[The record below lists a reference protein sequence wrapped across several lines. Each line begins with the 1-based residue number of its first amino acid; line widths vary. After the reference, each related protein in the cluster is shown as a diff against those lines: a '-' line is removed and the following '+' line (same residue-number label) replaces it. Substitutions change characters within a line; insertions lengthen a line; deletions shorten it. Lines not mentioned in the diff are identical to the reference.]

1 MKAKIS
7 FTAIV
12 LLVLMTSAAMAA
24 IGENINQSISQ
35 SASQNIEGSTI
46 IGSSVNQGI
55 VQGASQGTFG
65 TGTNASFGSNQNIN
79 QNAAQNIQGSNING
93 SSVNQM
99 IGQGAAQTIEG
110 IGNNTG
116 FASSQNIA
124 QGANQ
129 NLQGVSL
136 FNASLNQNIAQSA
149 NQSYFTMNN
158 QPAAMTEE
166 QRAALM
172 PAINDFLASYPNN
185 RMFIMP
191 MEDLDAFNAA
201 GRRDV
206 VILNV
211 GSGAIPSSFSS
222 LPLITIPI
230 DQLAVRANEI
240 PLGAAIAVIGDND
253 MASATAA
260 TLLRMQ
266 GFNAWAVKTGI
277 C

>member
-12 LLVLMTSAAMAA
+12 LLVLMTSAATAA

-35 SASQNIEGSTI
+35 SASQNIQGSTI

-55 VQGASQGTFG
+55 AQGASQNAMG
-65 TGTNASFGSNQNIN
+65 TGTNASFASNQNIN
-79 QNAAQNIQGSNING
+79 QNAAQNIQGTNITG
-93 SSVNQM
+93 SSVSQM
-99 IGQGAAQTIEG
+99 IGQGASQNSAG

-116 FASSQNIA
+116 FVSGQNIV

-149 NQSYFTMNN
+149 NQSYFVMNN
-158 QPAAMTEE
+158 QPSAMTAE

-172 PAINDFLASYPNN
+172 PGINSFIASYPSN

-191 MEDLDAFNAA
+191 MEDLNAFNAA

-211 GSGAIPSSFSS
+211 GSGQIPNRLSS
-222 LPLITIPI
+222 LPIITIPLN
-230 DQLAVRANEI
+230 QLAERTSEI
-240 PLGAAIAVIGDND
+240 PLGIAIAVMGTND
-253 MASATAA
+253 MESATAA

>member
-7 FTAIV
+7 FTAIM
-12 LLVLMTSAAMAA
+12 LLVLLTSAAMAA
-24 IGENINQSISQ
+24 IGENINQSVAQ
-35 SASQNIEGSTI
+35 SASQNIQGSTI

-55 VQGASQGTFG
+55 AQGASQGAFG
-65 TGTNASFGSNQNIN
+65 AGTNASFASNQNID
-79 QNAAQNIQGSNING
+79 QNAAQSIQGSNING

-99 IGQGAAQTIEG
+99 IGQDAAQTSAG

-129 NLQGVSL
+129 SLQGVSL

-158 QPAAMTEE
+158 QAATMTAE

-172 PAINDFLASYPNN
+172 PGINDFLASYPNN
-185 RMFIMP
+185 GMFIMP
-191 MEDLDAFNAA
+191 MEDLNAFNDA

-211 GSGAIPSSFSS
+211 GSGIVPNRLSS
-222 LPLITIPI
+222 LPLITIPLT
-230 DQLAVRANEI
+230 QLAERTSEI
-240 PLGAAIAVIGDND
+240 PLGTAIAVMGTDD
-253 MASATAA
+253 MESATAA

-266 GFNAWAVKTGI
+266 GYNAWAVKTGI